1 MKLRTIALVSS
12 ALLSSLLLAG
22 CSNANSM
29 GDMPMGESSSGSV
42 TAPFNDAD
50 VDFAMNM
57 VVHHTQA
64 IEMADVLLSK
74 EDVDAT
80 VVELAQNI
88 KTAQGPE
95 IDIMKSWL
103 DAWGAG
109 GMAGMDHGMG
119 ETMSE
124 GDMAALE
131 SATGAEAA
139 RLFLEQMMVHHQGAI
154 EMARTEI
161 QDGENTDAIALAE
174 KIISD
179 QAAEIAL
186 MKEMLAAL

>member
-161 QDGENTDAIALAE
+161 QDGENTDATALAE